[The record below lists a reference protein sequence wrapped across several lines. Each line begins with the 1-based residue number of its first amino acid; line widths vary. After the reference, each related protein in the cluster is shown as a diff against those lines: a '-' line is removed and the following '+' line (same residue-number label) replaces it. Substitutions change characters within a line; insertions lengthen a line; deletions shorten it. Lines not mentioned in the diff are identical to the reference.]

1 MPQNTSRPLMGAAIA
16 RKPESIVSAT
26 SPNAVFNS
34 NEDPAITGNPQAND
48 PSAPVHDWEKR
59 YKDLQSFHTKTVEQQ
74 KSEITTLKATAKPNE
89 FVVPKTAEELAAF
102 SKDNPETFQFI
113 QTIAHDIAAKQ
124 VEPIVGRL
132 NSAESALQEEVDSKS
147 LDQLLLKHP
156 DFEAI
161 DASPEFQAW
170 LPLQATHIQSLIYDN
185 PDDASKIS
193 TVLDLFKGSTGWGVN
208 AGNTS
213 ASSTQQE
220 VNNQAAQAID
230 TGSTATGD
238 VASAVDPRISNPQ
251 YIWSEKE
258 IGLMHPSVYAQYSDA
273 IDLAL
278 SEGRV
283 QIGQ

>member
-1 MPQNTSRPLMGAAIA
+1 MSNTSRPLMGASIA
-16 RKPESIVSAT
+16 RNPVVVAAT
-26 SPNAVFNS
+26 SPNDAINS
-34 NEDPAITGNPQAND
+34 NDDPEVNAGNPQAND
-48 PSAPVHDWEKR
+48 PQAPVHDWEKR
-59 YKDLQSFHTKTVEQQ
+59 YKDLQSFHTKTVQSKEE
-74 KSEITTLKATAKPNE
+74 EISTLRASAAPNA

-102 SKDNPETFQFI
+102 SKDNPETYQFI
-113 QTIAHDIAAKQ
+113 QTIAHDIAQKQ

-132 NSAESALQEEVDSKS
+132 QSAEDALNEERVSKS
-147 LDQLLLKHP
+147 FDLLMNKHP
-156 DFEAI
+156 DFESI

-170 LPLQATHIQSLIYDN
+170 LPTQPVHIQSLIYDN

-213 ASSTQQE
+213 ASSTTQE
-220 VNNQAAQAID
+220 VNAQAAQAVE
-230 TGSTATGD
+230 TGSTSTGEGT
-238 VASAVDPRISNPQ
+238 SSTDPRISNPQ
-251 YIWSEKE
+251 YIWKESEIAK
-258 IGLMHPSVYAQYSDA
+258 MHPSVYAGYSDS